1 MKIIISFL
9 FFFSVLLAQPK
20 QVSVGA
26 DVLLSSKLELIDGK
40 NIAVVTNH
48 SAILNS
54 GEHLIDALVNIP
66 TIKIVALFG
75 PEHGIRGNASA
86 GEHVINSIDEIT
98 GVPIFS
104 LYGETKKPTKEML
117 TNVEILIFDMQDV
130 GARYYTYLSTMI
142 LVMEAAAENK
152 IPIIILDRPNP
163 IRGTKIDGPIRL
175 DSLKSFVA
183 WLAVPIIH
191 GMTFGEIAKM
201 ANEKNWLA
209 NGLKADLKIIEIEGW
224 RRALWFDEMNLKW
237 TAPSPNIKT
246 LNSAIIYPGTC
257 LMEGTN
263 ISEGRGTENPFEIIG
278 APWLDSK
285 KLISDLYQSNLL
297 GVKFKEMNFTPQSI
311 ANIAPNP
318 KYKNEICS
326 GIFIEVTNRN
336 IFEPIKT
343 EIAILISIYKNHPDK
358 FEFKEKGFDRLAGT
372 PIIRQEILKG
382 KNLTQICL
390 RWKSEVDKFAKER
403 KKYLIYND

>member
-142 LVMEAAAENK
+142 LTMEAAAENK

-372 PIIRQEILKG
+372 PIIRQEILKE
-382 KNLTQICL
+382 KFNTNL
-390 RWKSEVDKFAKER
+390 FALEER
-403 KKYLIYND
+403 S